1 MGLASRH
8 SGLIADYNRGLL
20 PCGNPCRAPSARP
33 RQQAHGPGLA
43 TSVGPWYPSGTGWA
57 WGLPLPSSGADM
69 SARMEAKQ
77 RQIPDEMKN
86 GVSTHTELKFRL
98 LRKR

>member
-1 MGLASRH
+1 MGLANRH
-8 SGLIADYNRGLL
+8 SGLIADCSLL
-20 PCGNPCRAPSARP
+20 PCGNACRAPSVRP

-43 TSVGPWYPSGTGWA
+43 TSVGPRYPSGTGRAWA
-57 WGLPLPSSGADM
+57 HPLPSSGPDM
-69 SARMEAKQ
+69 SAQMEAKQ